1 MNKKIP
7 NEYIPENVVNAQKFL
22 AQIYAKN
29 YSRKQSDNIKIADA
43 KLIIASYGCQKE
55 GLPVTVSNLIMIL
68 GSDAADTL
76 KYLKPEQYSRYG
88 IVDSKI

>member
-1 MNKKIP
+1 MNKNNP
-7 NEYIPENVVNAQKFL
+7 NIPEIVINAQNFL
-22 AQIYAKN
+22 AQINSKSYK
-29 YSRKQSDNIKIADA
+29 RKQSDNIKIADA
-43 KLIIASYGCQKE
+43 KLIIACYGCQQE

-68 GSDAADTL
+68 GPDAADTL